1 MSISLNRINETKEDD
16 DSERA
21 ELGGNLGDEKKSQ
34 QNIVI
39 SVYGLNEASNN
50 GVSKTTTTTT
60 STTTTTTTTSKLTK
74 PTKVVFDS
82 SANKA
87 KSGCSNPNEMNI
99 CGPKETSKSG
109 GSRRKSTNSLGGS
122 SGILD
127 EHTSGGT
134 TKSSKSQSSR
144 MHSLNERL
152 RSVFDLVRP
161 RLNAGSSA
169 NTANAQT
176 RSTKSKS
183 STSSK
188 QKEKN
193 IASKEKEKD
202 VAKVTAQSKHLSVD
216 FSSGK

>member
-21 ELGGNLGDEKKSQ
+21 ELGGNVGDEKKSQ

-39 SVYGLNEASNN
+39 SVYGLNETSNN
-50 GVSKTTTTTT
+50 GVSKTTT
-60 STTTTTTTTSKLTK
+60 STTTTSKLTK

-87 KSGCSNPNEMNI
+87 KSGCSNPNEINI

-169 NTANAQT
+169 NAQT
-176 RSTKSKS
+176 RSTTTKSKS

-193 IASKEKEKD
+193 IASKEKDKD